1 MRQNLV
7 HLSQYKSI
15 ISLIKGKRRQLLY
28 EVSPFSRS
36 FGVYFVSRGKST
48 IHLQQ

>member
-7 HLSQYKSI
+7 HLSQNKKER
-15 ISLIKGKRRQLLY
+15 LKG
-28 EVSPFSRS
+28 RS

>member
-7 HLSQYKSI
+7 HLSQKKER
-15 ISLIKGKRRQLLY
+15 L
-28 EVSPFSRS
+28 FSRS